1 MGNRSRRRR
10 NERNN
15 SRTRKRRR
23 RNRSRSRS
31 KSPAKPAPTTNDLE
45 SENSEDQRIVDI
57 RNKIVAQKS
66 ASEVKKKSKHNK
78 KFILKRNATTMITE
92 ETQSPTSSSVPTE
105 ECLAE
110 KNPFLESRK
119 KSTNSNELNN

>member
-66 ASEVKKKSKHNK
+66 ASEVKKKCNNNDNR
-78 KFILKRNATTMITE
+78 RNPITDLFL
-92 ETQSPTSSSVPTE
+92 SSNGRMP
-105 ECLAE
+105 C
-110 KNPFLESRK
+110 RK
-119 KSTNSNELNN
+119 KSLP